1 MKFFHLSVKF
11 VFTVYVYIR
20 QYNNIKITLL
30 LPFLKAEETKACRM
44 KTR

>member
-1 MKFFHLSVKF
+1 MFKTSLSGL
-11 VFTVYVYIR
+11 R

>member
-1 MKFFHLSVKF
+1 MFK
-11 VFTVYVYIR
+11 TV
-20 QYNNIKITLL
+20 QYIKITLL